1 MKAAETINQPSSG
14 SAAVVDE
21 VHPDYLTLDVG
32 GIVLDVTPLQ
42 ECLWSLGS
50 VPAEWKT
57 GMLIPILKIGGFL
70 KEGDPT
76 PQPFWEGAYVL
87 DWRVQP
93 LLKPQIQE

>member
-1 MKAAETINQPSSG
+1 MNAAETIKQHGSE
-14 SAAVVDE
+14 SAAAVDD

-50 VPAEWKT
+50 VPVEWKT
-57 GMLIPILKIGGFL
+57 GMLNPILKTGGFL

-87 DWRVQP
+87 DRRIQP